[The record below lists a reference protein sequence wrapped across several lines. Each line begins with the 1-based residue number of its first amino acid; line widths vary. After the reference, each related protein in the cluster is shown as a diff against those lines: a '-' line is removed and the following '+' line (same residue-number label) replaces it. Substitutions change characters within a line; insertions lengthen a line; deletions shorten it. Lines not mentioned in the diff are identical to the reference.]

1 MRKKYRKRGTALL
14 VGLVLAV
21 SQPAASLLPAVP
33 ACRIRPEGETRKPFQ
48 SPLLLV
54 PVCCLVVRL
63 VLTYRVVSVDPS
75 LTDYYTE
82 LLAVVCGGLIG
93 LEREYK
99 RRPAGFR
106 THILICL
113 GAAMTTL
120 TSQFL
125 YLNLHYYTDMA
136 RLGAQVVAGIG
147 FIGAG
152 AIIVTR
158 RRRVKGL
165 TTAAGLWAAAIVGL
179 CLGGGFYEGGIFATA
194 LILAAEMFLSKL
206 EYRML
211 DNAPEVNLYME
222 YSNKT
227 CLDNVL
233 RLFRDLNLKVLNM
246 EITRSTETETHNAC
260 ALFTLRLNKRCRV
273 EQLIPKM
280 NATEGVVSVEEL

>member
-1 MRKKYRKRGTALL
+1 MLPIFDGVRDVT
-14 VGLVLAV
+14 VL
-21 SQPAASLLPAVP
+21 STTL
-33 ACRIRPEGETRKPFQ
+33 RM
-48 SPLLLV
+48 
-54 PVCCLVVRL
+54 
-63 VLTYRVVSVDPS
+63 
-75 LTDYYTE
+75 

-165 TTAAGLWAAAIVGL
+165 TTADSGRRPLWACAWAAGS
-179 CLGGGFYEGGIFATA
+179 TR
-194 LILAAEMFLSKL
+194 AASSP
-206 EYRML
+206 R
-211 DNAPEVNLYME
+211 
-222 YSNKT
+222 
-227 CLDNVL
+227 
-233 RLFRDLNLKVLNM
+233 R
-246 EITRSTETETHNAC
+246 
-260 ALFTLRLNKRCRV
+260 
-273 EQLIPKM
+273 
-280 NATEGVVSVEEL
+280 